1 MVALFFNE
9 HVARMV
15 QPHLQSYIQTPTCC
29 LNKNARIFCCCNVSA
44 LDRHQANNL
53 PKQRG
58 HLKQEV
64 AASLQSIP
72 VIPWNQQQTSA
83 APSKQANNNKFISNR
98 LRLIFL
104 GINRWALPYLLSI
117 NSNDSHEILT
127 WTCPE
132 LIRYGAAGHDHMPV
146 SPNPRFSRSSRDA
159 WCGLSLN
166 IRTSAFIISLYR
178 CPKKVIQYHCCI
190 FHSAFTPVPVVTP
203 TPVS

>member
-1 MVALFFNE
+1 
-9 HVARMV
+9 MV
-15 QPHLQSYIQTPTCC
+15 QLRLQSYIQTPTRC

-64 AASLQSIP
+64 AANLQSIP
-72 VIPWNQQQTSA
+72 VITWNQQQTSA
-83 APSKQANNNKFISNR
+83 APSEQANNNKFISNI

-117 NSNDSHEILT
+117 NLTDSHEILT

-132 LIRYGAAGHDHMPV
+132 LIRSGAAINGHMPV
-146 SPNPRFSRSSRDA
+146 SLLDVVSASTSEHLLLSSVFTIVPKRWFSITAVYFPLLLHPSPS
-159 WCGLSLN
+159 
-166 IRTSAFIISLYR
+166 
-178 CPKKVIQYHCCI
+178 
-190 FHSAFTPVPVVTP
+190 
-203 TPVS
+203 